1 MVMASSDTL
10 GGSIPRKI
18 YSSCSR
24 NPSSTAPS
32 PCVLIHCVICTGNE
46 MISTAKPILAGLT
59 GFCPAP
65 PYRCLAMAIANA
77 VPTTTSHHGASGG
90 MDNAS
95 SQPVSNALLSPTK
108 CITGRLRSL
117 SISASV
123 PSAVRLASAIETRI
137 AGPKCQTYS
146 AMPGSSA
153 SSTLSMIAE
162 TVSGLLM
169 KGEKSA
175 LFFSLLPPPSRFR
188 QFVNMRPARLDLGDF
203 RLLLRGEVF
212 GVLRL
217 AGGGLFPGAGD
228 GRLDFLLHRVCRIHC
243 WHSRLRLFGSL
254 FSGGQLLG
262 LFLFLALETVFAELV
277 AFARVVGGLLI
288 LFART
293 DLALGELKIL
303 HQRDMAGADVAAC
316 AAFDAVEQAELLRL
330 VELFRLGK
338 PEQIHLLQI
347 RRAYLGAAHAADAGQ
362 GGRRG
367 REQFI
372 RCGDDAVAR
381 LDQRNVRRR
390 QLRHVTDRTTSH
402 STRRVNNTR
411 QVAGYGE
418 TSRLREQLPSRSSR
432 TRGLRPT
439 ALERQRQPHHP
450 AAP

>member
-1 MVMASSDTL
+1 
-10 GGSIPRKI
+10 
-18 YSSCSR
+18 
-24 NPSSTAPS
+24 
-32 PCVLIHCVICTGNE
+32 
-46 MISTAKPILAGLT
+46 
-59 GFCPAP
+59 
-65 PYRCLAMAIANA
+65 MAIAKA
-77 VPTTTSHHGASGG
+77 VPPTPSPHGASGG
-90 MDNAS
+90 MDSAS

-108 CITGRLRSL
+108 CITGRLRNL

-123 PSAVRLASAIETRI
+123 PSAVRLASTIDTRI

-175 LFFSLLPPPSRFR
+175 LMLFLLMLTSRFR
-188 QFVNMRPARLDLGDF
+188 QFVNMRAARLDLGDF

-217 AGGGLFPGAGD
+217 AGGGLFPGMSD
-228 GRLDFLLHRVCRIHC
+228 GRLDLLLHGVCRIGGC
-243 WHSRLRLFGSL
+243 RRLRLFGGL
-254 FSGGQLLG
+254 FSGSQLLG
-262 LFLFLALETVFAELV
+262 LFLLLALETVFAELM
-277 AFARVVGGLLI
+277 AFARVVGGLLV
-288 LFART
+288 LFARK
-293 DLALGELKIL
+293 DLALGELEIL

-330 VELFRLGK
+330 VELFRLGE
-338 PEQIHLLQI
+338 PEQIHRLQI
-347 RRAYLGAAHAADAGQ
+347 RPAYLGAPHAADAGQ

-367 REQFI
+367 REQSV

-432 TRGLRPT
+432 TQGPRPT